1 MTVIDLLKKIQK
13 TLKEERSAIAENM
26 VLGRMQDHEAYKKNA
41 GVAEGLDRAHD
52 IISEMMKK
60 LDNEEDE

>member
-26 VLGRMQDHEAYKKNA
+26 VLGRMKDHETYKKNA
-41 GVAEGLDRAHD
+41 GIAEGLDRAYD
-52 IISEMMKK
+52 NNSEMMKK
-60 LDNEEDE
+60 LDDEEDA

>member
-13 TLKEERSAIAENM
+13 TLTEEQNSIAQNM
-26 VLGRMQDHEAYKKNA
+26 LLGQMSSFEAYKKSV
-41 GVAEGLDRAHD
+41 GVAEGLERASG

-60 LDNEEDE
+60 LDDEEDV

>member
-26 VLGRMQDHEAYKKNA
+26 VLGRMEDHEAYKKNA
-41 GVAEGLDRAHD
+41 GIAEGLDRAND

-60 LDNEEDE
+60 LDDEEDA